1 MFPLVYSTLS
11 GSIAV
16 TSIIGS
22 APRAYR
28 MGEAPQDVV
37 KPYVTW
43 STISGTPENQLSG
56 LPSVDRMQ
64 VQIDCWH
71 TTDAGAE
78 ALAIAVRDAVEPIAH
93 MTSMPAIGRETDTRL
108 YRVSMQFDW
117 FVDRTE
123 VSSL

>member
-1 MFPLVYSTLS
+1 MFPRVYSTLS
-11 GSIAV
+11 DSNAV
-16 TSIIGS
+16 TDILGS
-22 APRAYR
+22 APRVYR

-78 ALAIAVRDAVEPIAH
+78 ALAIAVRDAVEPVAH
-93 MTSMPAIGRETDTRL
+93 MTSIPAVGRETETRL
-108 YRVSMQFDW
+108 YRVTLQFDW
-117 FVDRTE
+117 FVDRQE
-123 VSSL
+123 MSSL